1 MPYTL
6 KFGYLLEIRTRIG
19 LLKSRTW
26 LTWSKAFSA
35 CHIDSTATRYKVWL
49 VTLLQSPLSL
59 SPSISSLESAFHF
72 RHKTPLFQ
80 KSFPLFVFIVPFGL
94 LWTWTGL
101 SGHWRLF
108 VVISSFSL
116 YFFYISVL
124 VTCARLSWPH
134 SAFQSIRWTLLLK
147 YRISRYPPTES
158 CAIPRTHNTFG
169 DRSFAVAGHVFGTV
183 FRPTCAT
190 GTLHTAVSGMNSK
203 RFCYVASAAQWDFC

>member
-72 RHKTPLFQ
+72 RLKTPLFQ
-80 KSFPLFVFIVPFGL
+80 KSFPLFVFLVPFGL

-108 VVISSFSL
+108 VIISSFSL

-134 SAFQSIRWTLLLK
+134 FSVYTLDSSSKVPYIALPTDRIVCHSTHTQHIRRQELRCRRPRVWNSLPAHLRDEDISYNSFRRELK
-147 YRISRYPPTES
+147 
-158 CAIPRTHNTFG
+158 TFL
-169 DRSFAVAGHVFGTV
+169 F
-183 FRPTCAT
+183 
-190 GTLHTAVSGMNSK
+190 
-203 RFCYVASAAQWDFC
+203 